1 MEHIAMLRADSGLL
15 SGGTPTTRNQV
26 DRVHDS
32 SRPDEEH
39 AGRQPRSGQA
49 GQDLPRVFAL
59 ASTGSERVLA
69 HATFADEFSALLLAD
84 PTPHLLAVKRTV
96 DIVLSA
102 AALIALL
109 PLFAVLGAL
118 IKVSS
123 SGPVFFAQRRVGH
136 QGRIF
141 KMFKFRSMV
150 VNAEEL
156 KPRLVAQNES
166 NGPVFKMRRDP
177 RITAIGKFIRKY
189 SLDEL
194 PQLINVLLGDMSLV
208 GPRPP
213 VPSEV
218 VRYESWQHRRFAVRP
233 GLTCLWQVS
242 PDRYR
247 ISFDEWMRLDL
258 SYIDHW
264 TLRLDF
270 ELILGTFGV
279 VLRGTGE

>member
-1 MEHIAMLRADSGLL
+1 
-15 SGGTPTTRNQV
+15 
-26 DRVHDS
+26 
-32 SRPDEEH
+32 
-39 AGRQPRSGQA
+39 
-49 GQDLPRVFAL
+49 
-59 ASTGSERVLA
+59 
-69 HATFADEFSALLLAD
+69 
-84 PTPHLLAVKRTV
+84 
-96 DIVLSA
+96 
-102 AALIALL
+102 
-109 PLFAVLGAL
+109 
-118 IKVSS
+118 
-123 SGPVFFAQRRVGH
+123 
-136 QGRIF
+136 
-141 KMFKFRSMV
+141 
-150 VNAEEL
+150 
-156 KPRLVAQNES
+156 
-166 NGPVFKMRRDP
+166 MRRDP
-177 RITAIGKFIRKY
+177 RVTAIGIRKY

-218 VRYESWQHRRFAVRP
+218 FRYESWQYRRFAVRP

-247 ISFDEWMRLDL
+247 ISFDEWTRLDL

>member
-1 MEHIAMLRADSGLL
+1 MEHIAMQIADSGLL
-15 SGGTPTTRNQV
+15 SGGTPTTRKQV
-26 DRVHDS
+26 DRVDDS

-39 AGRQPRSGQA
+39 AGSQPRSGQA

-59 ASTGSERVLA
+59 AATGGERVLA
-69 HATFADEFSALLLAD
+69 HGTFADEFSALLTD

-136 QGRIF
+136 EGRIF

-218 VRYESWQHRRFAVRP
+218 FRYESWQYRRFAVRP

>member
-1 MEHIAMLRADSGLL
+1 VKRATDVVL
-15 SGGTPTTRNQV
+15 SV
-26 DRVHDS
+26 
-32 SRPDEEH
+32 
-39 AGRQPRSGQA
+39 A
-49 GQDLPRVFAL
+49 
-59 ASTGSERVLA
+59 
-69 HATFADEFSALLLAD
+69 ALLG
-84 PTPHLLAVKRTV
+84 
-96 DIVLSA
+96 LS
-102 AALIALL
+102 
-109 PLFAVLGAL
+109 PLFAILGAL
-118 IKVSS
+118 IKLTGA
-123 SGPVFFAQRRVGH
+123 GPVFFAQRRVGH

-141 KMFKFRSMV
+141 KMLKFRSMV

-156 KPRLVAQNES
+156 KLRLVAENES

-177 RITAIGKFIRKY
+177 RVTAIGKFIRKY

-194 PQLINVLLGDMSLV
+194 PQLINVLLGDMSIV

-218 VRYESWQHRRFAVRP
+218 VNYEPWQYRRFAVRP

-247 ISFDEWMRLDL
+247 ISFDGWMRLDL

-264 TLRLDF
+264 NLSLDF
-270 ELILGTFGV
+270 ELIVRTIDV